1 MTGLA
6 DPATFL
12 SGESGRVGGIRMTV
26 TRALADAA
34 LAAAAALSLT
44 GRRLDRLAATQEP
57 RRVLVL
63 SVYRPG
69 SRLPEALER
78 LTSERHSVR
87 LVLGSTG
94 EADPALAKHT
104 AATQMRGGKFE
115 NLNRLLAAAPPLGA
129 AAVAPLGAAAPP
141 LGAYDWLFV
150 VDDDVALTPRFLDRH
165 IAVCERLGLDLSQP
179 AQSMRSHAAWR
190 VTRRR
195 PFSLAR
201 VTQYV
206 EIGPVTAFTRPVA
219 QALIPFPALRFGWGL
234 DNHWGALA
242 RERGWRLGVVD
253 ALPVRHEIQH
263 VAATYAHA
271 DAIAEARAFLADR
284 PYVRTDEAQRTV
296 KTIRRVPRARL
307 AKAEVP
313 RAPRTRLAKAEVPR
327 APRTRLA
334 RTQVPKAWWAKPRAE
349 DTARRVLV
357 VPKWY
362 PWPDQPVL
370 GLFCREHAHAL
381 SGRHDVVVLASRA
394 TPSPGFPVYRL
405 TDELEGGVRTI
416 RVRYRRPRV
425 RALALACQI
434 AGMLVALARL
444 RRQGF
449 RPDVVHA
456 HVFSAGLPALLLGR
470 LSGAVVVITEHYTGF
485 QRGLIRGA
493 DKVTARLAFTGAD
506 LVAPVSEELAGHVRA
521 IAPRARIQVMPNLV
535 DTEVFTLAR
544 PGAHDGRVR
553 LLNVAAL
560 AEKKGHVHLLD
571 ALARLQ
577 NGDRGAATSTFSLDL
592 VGTGELRLR
601 LEAQARRLGLTE
613 AVRFHGEVPKEKVAE
628 LMRSADLFVLPSLY
642 ENLPCVL
649 IEAMASGL
657 PSVATSVGG
666 VPELLDAEAGALV
679 APGDPG
685 ALAAAIEAALERDF
699 DSAEIGRR
707 ACERYSYDAVASAW
721 TSLYEELS
729 SSSGST
735 SSATWRRRASSR

>member
-1 MTGLA
+1 VTGLA

-313 RAPRTRLAKAEVPR
+313 RAPRTRLA
-327 APRTRLA
+327 

-381 SGRHDVVVLASRA
+381 
-394 TPSPGFPVYRL
+394 
-405 TDELEGGVRTI
+405 
-416 RVRYRRPRV
+416 
-425 RALALACQI
+425 
-434 AGMLVALARL
+434 
-444 RRQGF
+444 
-449 RPDVVHA
+449 
-456 HVFSAGLPALLLGR
+456 
-470 LSGAVVVITEHYTGF
+470 
-485 QRGLIRGA
+485 
-493 DKVTARLAFTGAD
+493 
-506 LVAPVSEELAGHVRA
+506 
-521 IAPRARIQVMPNLV
+521 
-535 DTEVFTLAR
+535 
-544 PGAHDGRVR
+544 
-553 LLNVAAL
+553 
-560 AEKKGHVHLLD
+560 
-571 ALARLQ
+571 
-577 NGDRGAATSTFSLDL
+577 
-592 VGTGELRLR
+592 
-601 LEAQARRLGLTE
+601 
-613 AVRFHGEVPKEKVAE
+613 
-628 LMRSADLFVLPSLY
+628 
-642 ENLPCVL
+642 
-649 IEAMASGL
+649 
-657 PSVATSVGG
+657 
-666 VPELLDAEAGALV
+666 
-679 APGDPG
+679 
-685 ALAAAIEAALERDF
+685 
-699 DSAEIGRR
+699 
-707 ACERYSYDAVASAW
+707 
-721 TSLYEELS
+721 
-729 SSSGST
+729 
-735 SSATWRRRASSR
+735 